1 MLLLKYKNTGLGHRK
16 LKQRSDVNAKTSL
29 CRFWAGCPANENLV
43 APGLVIFD
51 KSFNDEK
58 AFLRSIST
66 TEKANTRENLE
77 IGSNTVEPVQQTRSG
92 CAQQC

>member
-1 MLLLKYKNTGLGHRK
+1 MSMQKHHCADSGL
-16 LKQRSDVNAKTSL
+16 DEN
-29 CRFWAGCPANENLV
+29 PANENLV

-51 KSFNDEK
+51 KSFNDKK

-66 TEKANTRENLE
+66 SEKANTRENSE
-77 IGSNTVEPVQQTRSG
+77 IGSKTVEPVQQTRSG